1 MKVAYY
7 EAGFDEFRGAKIEAI
22 LGTLSLAHG
31 FDLDQRQRDAW
42 FQQIVVMK
50 KALAAATNGH
60 ILFELKI
67 PRMGKRADVVL
78 VLEAVILVI
87 EFKVGAVSFDRAAV
101 EQVHDYALDLK
112 NFHRGSRCAP
122 IVPVLVATAA
132 KSSAGHNL
140 SWASDNVASP
150 LLVSLNL
157 LAEVIE
163 ISANCARGTPIDY
176 AQWLG
181 SGYEPTPTIIE
192 AAQTLYRSHEVEEI
206 TRSEAG
212 AINLKQTTSCITE
225 VIERSKADHRR
236 SICFVTGVPGA
247 GKTLAGLNI
256 ATRRSREHSDEH
268 AVFLSGNGPLVA
280 VMREALA
287 RDECGREGISKKD
300 ALRRVS
306 SFIQNIH
313 HFRDDVLG
321 DPSPPFEKVVVFDE
335 AQRAWTREQTAK
347 FMQTKRGQVHFEQSE
362 PELLIGAMDRH
373 ENWCVVVCL
382 VGGGQEI
389 NTGEAGLSE
398 WFDALERCF
407 GHWDVYVSGG
417 LDETDLGITSPT
429 SQVTVNSRA
438 FIREELHLS
447 VSMRS
452 FRAEALSEFVGH
464 IVENRP
470 VDARN
475 VYEKISD
482 RYPFFLT
489 RSLEEARDWLRQRA
503 RGSERFGLLASSG
516 GYRLRPEG
524 LHVKAKIDGPTWF
537 LNDRDDIRSSLACE
551 EVGTE
556 FDVQGLELDWAGVC
570 WDADFRYNKGD
581 WDPHRFRG
589 TRWQRVNAVERKIY
603 LRNAYRVIM
612 TRARQGVVIFIPRGS
627 DIDETRRPEYYDG
640 TFAHLKKCG
649 LQELH

>member
-7 EAGFDEFRGAKIEAI
+7 EAGFDEFRGASSEAI
-22 LGTLSLAHG
+22 LGSLSLAHG
-31 FDLDQRQRDAW
+31 FALDQQQRDAW
-42 FQQIVVMK
+42 VQQIVVMK
-50 KALAAATNGH
+50 EVLAVATDGH
-60 ILFELKI
+60 ILFELMI

-87 EFKVGAVSFDRAAV
+87 EFKVGAASFDRAAV

-112 NFHRGSRCAP
+112 NFHRGSHCAP

-132 KSSAGHNL
+132 KASAGHNL
-140 SWASDNVASP
+140 CWASDDVASP
-150 LLVSLNL
+150 LLVASYL
-157 LAEVIE
+157 LAGVIE
-163 ISANCARGTPIDY
+163 MSAQCARGTPIQY
-176 AQWLG
+176 AQWRS

-192 AAQTLYRSHEVEEI
+192 AAQALYRDHEVDEI

-212 AINLKQTTSCITE
+212 AINLNQTTNCITE
-225 VIERSKADHRR
+225 VIERSKVNRR
-236 SICFVTGVPGA
+236 KSICFVTGVPGA

-256 ATRRSREHSDEH
+256 ATKRSQEHSDEH

-287 RDECGREGISKKD
+287 RDECGRERISKKD
-300 ALRRVS
+300 ASRKVT

-313 HFRDDVLG
+313 HFRDDVLR
-321 DPSPPFEKVVVFDE
+321 DPSPPYEKVVVFDE

-347 FMQTKRGQVHFEQSE
+347 FMQTKRGQVDFDQSE
-362 PELLIGAMDRH
+362 PEFLIGAMDRH
-373 ENWCVVVCL
+373 EDWCVVVCL

-398 WFDALERCF
+398 WFDALTRRF
-407 GHWDVYVSGG
+407 GHWDVYVSGR
-417 LDETDLGITSPT
+417 LEETDLFISSPP
-429 SQVTVNSRA
+429 SRA
-438 FIREELHLS
+438 TDNFRASIKDELHLS

-464 IVENRP
+464 VVENRP
-470 VDARN
+470 EDADDA
-475 VYEKISD
+475 YERISD
-482 RYPFFLT
+482 RYPICLT

-537 LNDRDDIRSSLACE
+537 LNDRDDVRSSFACE

-570 WDADFRYNKGD
+570 WDADFRYHNGD
-581 WDPHRFRG
+581 WDPYSFRG
-589 TRWQRVNAVERKIY
+589 TRWQRVNAVERKLY

-627 DIDETRRPEYYDG
+627 DIDETRRPAFYDG
-640 TFAHLKKCG
+640 TFAHLKSCG
-649 LQELH
+649 LQELR